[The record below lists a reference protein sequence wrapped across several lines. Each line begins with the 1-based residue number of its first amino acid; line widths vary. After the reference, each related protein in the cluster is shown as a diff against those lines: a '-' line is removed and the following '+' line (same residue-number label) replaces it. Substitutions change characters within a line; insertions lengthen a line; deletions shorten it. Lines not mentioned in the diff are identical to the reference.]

1 MPFLLVFQTCP
12 ATSLNPECLK
22 KYSLLPECFF
32 MCSKPL
38 LIYSVNLDCKDCYSE
53 KPVCYHCTYHFVL
66 QSTVWGQL
74 CVPFTEAEYHGIKKA
89 VTLTVAFGLHKHFYV
104 YFCIPTTHRASG
116 AGPTNWAPT
125 NTVNI
130 DNMTIEADLCPL
142 HIFIY
147 LQQNIK

>member
-1 MPFLLVFQTCP
+1 MPFLLIFQTCP

-89 VTLTVAFGLHKHFYV
+89 VTLTCGLRVTQAFLCLFLHSYNTQSIWSMTHKLGSNKHSKY
-104 YFCIPTTHRASG
+104 
-116 AGPTNWAPT
+116 
-125 NTVNI
+125 
-130 DNMTIEADLCPL
+130 
-142 HIFIY
+142 
-147 LQQNIK
+147 